1 MASHRG
7 RAERR
12 EYRVSEPRQHPQGF
26 TEYRV
31 SEPRQ
36 HPQGFTEYRVTA
48 RVTVF
53 KRYSDFKKLHS
64 ELSYIHRN
72 LFRKLEEFPA
82 FPKAQVFGR
91 FDEAVIEERR
101 RCAEEMLQF
110 TVDIPALCNSP
121 QLKDFFKDG
130 EACWPLELAAPKDA
144 SALPEPLIPL
154 PSGSGETPGSWPQ
167 PSAVGPESG
176 EWSEAPTEVVETSPR
191 TLPCLDEPGSGWM
204 AEDGARSPFDS
215 GNEADDNERT
225 PKARSSLPDSE
236 LALFDPCA
244 KQDEPGSGWMAED
257 GARSPF
263 DSGNEADDNERT
275 PKARSSLPDSELALF
290 DPCAKQEIVPDCAR
304 QSNLEALSVPGSQA
318 EELSDPE
325 DLEGRLSTLRVS
337 PDGQRPPVAVGSGVE
352 GSEGTDYLSA
362 AAECIKEALEREA
375 AGEYGLAFGCY
386 RSGVDILLRGLQG
399 EPSVERQDAI
409 KKRIAEYLNHAEAIF
424 ALHLKDT
431 VTKEATPPS

>member
-48 RVTVF
+48 RIISKKTAAVKEVTVF

-244 KQDEPGSGWMAED
+244 KQ
-257 GARSPF
+257 
-263 DSGNEADDNERT
+263 
-275 PKARSSLPDSELALF
+275 
-290 DPCAKQEIVPDCAR
+290 EIVPDCAR